1 MPFAIDGNPSQSE
14 LSDSINYLLA
24 NFGSNF
30 TTDPVTGQITVP
42 GGLVLAY
49 LYRYIA
55 VKYADSIDGST
66 NFSNV
71 PTNRQYY
78 GVRNT
83 DDPTESTNPADYVW
97 TRVSGGFGTT
107 KFLFYQTNGGRQIQ
121 FEIQTASPGN
131 SWLQDAGVSIDLD
144 IITAI
149 TGVMVAAP
157 AIYRWTT
164 GSTPPARPST
174 TSTYTWATGAYT
186 APAGWATTIPV
197 NTTPGDF
204 LWAIIIP
211 LVESINAIT
220 SPLDWTDSAYPI
232 ICLGSNGATGQ
243 NGLSGTV
250 AYRVQSQSAAAP
262 TFTTPTSGSSI
273 PSGWVATAPTVSV
286 GDVLWYIQGEYNSSS
301 GTINGVPAN
310 STAWT
315 GPIAASIFQDIRSDN
330 WNGSNPPTAG
340 NTSTWG
346 TQGYYISRT
355 TGSAYL
361 NDVYGR
367 GIAIFRGNTTDSS
380 SVISAAT
387 FNDTYSSING
397 ITAYSNSNSGLTA
410 AVQVYNASSGT
421 GGNGV
426 RAQTTASGS
435 NAVWGQA
442 NIGTSYG
449 VRGDA
454 NYVGVY
460 GQGAIGT
467 AGIAVNASG
476 NFGGYFTNAYPGGT
490 GLWLDQGTFLFGSY
504 TISPP
509 PGGTTNFL
517 RADGAW
523 APAGGGTAG
532 AVNFGTNSGTA
543 TESSNTINILGST
556 STGIAGAYVGTAG
569 AGSTVTLDVRTT
581 SPSDRRL
588 KENIEN
594 CDLGLDFVNNLHPKK
609 YKLISDPAHQTGY
622 GFIADEVA
630 TLGVYGSSLVYKE
643 ENWKVG
649 DEQGFDTIHYPSYV
663 AVLVKAVQELSDK
676 VKTLEAKLGV

>member
-1 MPFAIDGNPSQSE
+1 MPFALDGNPTQSE
-14 LSDSINYLLA
+14 VSDALNYLLA

-30 TTDPVTGQITVP
+30 TTDPSTGQITVP
-42 GGLVLAY
+42 GGFVFAY
-49 LYRYIA
+49 LYKYIA

-66 NFSNV
+66 NFSDV

-83 DDPTESTNPADYVW
+83 NDPTESTNPADYVW
-97 TRVSGGFGTT
+97 TKVSGGFGTT

-121 FEIQTASPGN
+121 FIIATAAPDGT
-131 SWLQDAGVSIDLD
+131 WLQDAGVSIDLD
-144 IITAI
+144 IITAV

-157 AIYRWTT
+157 AIYKWTT
-164 GSTPPARPST
+164 GSTPPTRPST
-174 TSTYTWATGAYT
+174 TSTYTWLTAAYT
-186 APAGWATTIPV
+186 APSGWSTTIPV
-197 NTTPGDF
+197 DTTPGDF

-211 LVESINAIT
+211 LVESINVTT
-220 SPLDWTDSAYPI
+220 SPLDWTDTGYPI
-232 ICLGSNGATGQ
+232 ICLGSNGSTGD
-243 NGLSGTV
+243 NGLSALV
-250 AYRVQSQSAAAP
+250 AYKVQSQSAAAP

-273 PSGWVATAPTVSV
+273 PSGWTSTAPTVSV
-286 GDVLWYIQGEYNSSS
+286 GDVLWYIQGKYNSSS
-301 GTINGVPAN
+301 SVINSVPAN

-330 WNGSNPPTAG
+330 WNGSTPPTAG
-340 NTSTWG
+340 TTSTWG
-346 TQGYYISRT
+346 TQGYYISRS

-387 FNDTYSSING
+387 FNDTNYSTNG
-397 ITAYSNSNSGLTA
+397 ITAYSNTASGLTA
-410 AVQVYNASSGT
+410 AIQAYNSST
-421 GGNGV
+421 SAGGNGV
-426 RAQTTASGS
+426 RSITTATSS

-442 NIGTSYG
+442 TAGTSIG

-454 NYVGVY
+454 NYLGVRGQGTVGV
-460 GQGAIGT
+460 
-467 AGIAVNASG
+467 AGYATYASG
-476 NFGGYFTNAYPGGT
+476 GIGGYFTNTYPGGT
-490 GLWLDQGTFLFGSY
+490 GLWLDQGTFVFGSY
-504 TISPP
+504 TISSP

-517 RADGAW
+517 RADGTW
-523 APAGGGTAG
+523 SPAGGGTAG

-543 TESSNTINILGST
+543 VESGNTINILGST
-556 STGIAGAYVGTAG
+556 TTGIVSAYVGTTG
-569 AGSTVTLDVRTT
+569 SGSTVTLDVRTT

-588 KENIEN
+588 KEEIED
-594 CDLGLDFVNNLHPKK
+594 CDLGLDFVNQLNAKK
-609 YKLISDPAHQTGY
+609 YKLTSDPKHQLGY

-630 TLGVYGSSLVYKE
+630 DLGVYGSSLVYRE

-663 AVLVKAVQELSDK
+663 AILVKAVQELSDK